1 MMLAFLVDQTQ
12 QLSCNLFR
20 AVWRKLG
27 SKRALWERM
36 RSVFK
41 EFELASMEMLYK
53 AILYGI
59 KYQPPIILYDSS

>member
-1 MMLAFLVDQTQ
+1 
-12 QLSCNLFR
+12 
-20 AVWRKLG
+20 
-27 SKRALWERM
+27 M